1 MLIEITY
8 TTGKTLYLF
17 PVGVSYADWT
27 TNRVLLPE
35 LTGDNITIY
44 RVDLD
49 VSVYKK
55 WRVYEG
61 ATKPI
66 PNAFI
71 AVIEI
76 DETLEETKKIP
87 RLNSTINAG
96 SAYIATNG
104 QNEQISISL
113 SQ

>member
-1 MLIEITY
+1 MIVEITY
-8 TTGKTLYLF
+8 TSGRTLYLF
-17 PVGVSYADWT
+17 PVGVSYANWT

-35 LTGDNITIY
+35 LTGDNITVY

-49 VSVYKK
+49 ISIYKK

-61 ATKPI
+61 AVKPI
-66 PNAFI
+66 PNTFI
-71 AVIEI
+71 ALINV

-113 SQ
+113 GQ

>member
-8 TTGKTLYLF
+8 TTEKTLYLF
-17 PVGVSYADWT
+17 PVGVSYADWDV
-27 TNRVLLPE
+27 NKVLLPE
-35 LTGDNITIY
+35 LSDDDVTVY

-61 ATKPI
+61 ASQPV
-66 PNAFI
+66 PNTFI
-71 AVIEI
+71 ATIEV

-104 QNEQISISL
+104 QDEQISISL

>member
-1 MLIEITY
+1 MIIEITY
-8 TTGKTLYLF
+8 TTAKTLYLF

-27 TNRVLLPE
+27 TARVLLPE
-35 LTGDNITIY
+35 LTGDNLTIY

-49 VSVYKK
+49 TSVYKK

-61 ATKPI
+61 ATKPV
-66 PNAFI
+66 PNSFI
-71 AVIEI
+71 AIINI

-104 QNEQISISL
+104 QNEHISISL